1 MLKNN
6 RSIAEFDS
14 ELWQAMCGESK
25 RQEDHIELIAS
36 ENYVSRAVLEAQGS
50 VLTNKYAEGYP
61 GKRYYGGCEFVD
73 VAEQLAIDRAKQ
85 LFGAD
90 YVNVQPHSGSQAN
103 AAAMMAML
111 KPGELILGMSLSH
124 GGHLTHGSSVNFS
137 GSLYRSMQYG
147 LNEKTGLIDYDV
159 MEAMALE
166 HRPKLIIAGFSAYSQ
181 TVDWARFRA
190 VADKIG
196 AYFMA
201 DIAHVAG
208 LIAAGLYPSPIAY
221 ADVITTTTHKTLR
234 GPRGGMIM
242 AKANPE
248 LEKKLNSAVFP
259 GSQGG
264 PLMHVIAAK
273 AVAFLEALQPDFKRY
288 QQQILDNAQAMAT
301 TLIERGFSIVSGG
314 TVNHLMLVDM
324 IAKDITGKDA
334 DAALNKAHIT
344 VNKNSVPNDP
354 RSPFVTSGLRLG
366 TPAVTTRGFKQPEIV
381 RLSHWIADILDHM
394 GDESVITHVKSEVL
408 ALCREFPVYQ
418 Q

>member
-1 MLKNN
+1 
-6 RSIAEFDS
+6 
-14 ELWQAMCGESK
+14 
-25 RQEDHIELIAS
+25 
-36 ENYVSRAVLEAQGS
+36 
-50 VLTNKYAEGYP
+50 
-61 GKRYYGGCEFVD
+61 
-73 VAEQLAIDRAKQ
+73 
-85 LFGAD
+85 
-90 YVNVQPHSGSQAN
+90 
-103 AAAMMAML
+103 
-111 KPGELILGMSLSH
+111 
-124 GGHLTHGSSVNFS
+124 
-137 GSLYRSMQYG
+137 
-147 LNEKTGLIDYDV
+147 
-159 MEAMALE
+159 
-166 HRPKLIIAGFSAYSQ
+166 
-181 TVDWARFRA
+181 
-190 VADKIG
+190 
-196 AYFMA
+196 
-201 DIAHVAG
+201 
-208 LIAAGLYPSPIAY
+208 
-221 ADVITTTTHKTLR
+221 
-234 GPRGGMIM
+234 M

-264 PLMHVIAAK
+264 PLMHVIAGK

-288 QQQILDNAQAMAT
+288 QQQILDNAQAMAA
-301 TLIERGFSIVSGG
+301 TLIDRGYSIVSGG

-394 GDESVITHVKSEVL
+394 GDEKVISHVKSEVL